1 MATDEIP
8 RDEAEAALETRRELG
23 RDYEPAI
30 VDSFVDRLDKVIQ
43 QRVDEAVAKQGSAQ
57 DATAAAIKARANLE
71 KTHSN
76 NRLAL
81 IIVSM
86 GMGIPLTAIAGS
98 IMGPPGIILV
108 WTSIVLLNIV
118 FSLGNRGS
126 RRLD

>member
-1 MATDEIP
+1 VATDEIP
-8 RDEAEAALETRRELG
+8 RDEAEAALDTRRELG

-57 DATAAAIKARANLE
+57 DATAAAIKAKANLE
-71 KTHSN
+71 KSHASY
-76 NRLAL
+76 RLAL

-86 GMGIPLTAIAGS
+86 GAGIPLTGIAGHY
-98 IMGPPGIILV
+98 MGPSGIMLV
-108 WTSIVLLNIV
+108 WTAIVLLNVV

>member
-57 DATAAAIKARANLE
+57 DASAAAIKAKANLE
-71 KTHSN
+71 KSHASY
-76 NRLAL
+76 RLAL

-86 GMGIPLTAIAGS
+86 GVSIPLTAIAASTWGLEGVVVIWS
-98 IMGPPGIILV
+98 A
-108 WTSIVLLNIV
+108 IVLLNVV
-118 FSLGNRGS
+118 FGLGNR
-126 RRLD
+126 RRD

>member
-1 MATDEIP
+1 VATEEIP

-71 KTHSN
+71 KAHAN

-86 GMGIPLTAIAGS
+86 ALGIPLTAIAGD
-98 IMGPPGIILV
+98 IMGPAGIVVV
-108 WTSIVLLNIV
+108 WTAIVVLNV
-118 FSLGNRGS
+118 MFGLGS
-126 RRLD
+126 REGRRRD

>member
-57 DATAAAIKARANLE
+57 DATAAAIKARTSLE
-71 KTHSN
+71 KTHAN

-98 IMGPPGIILV
+98 FMGPAGIVLV

-118 FSLGNRGS
+118 FSLGNR
-126 RRLD
+126 RRD